1 MKTVIGFHRPEEI
14 NGSFSNWY
22 LSDFVVDGIKYSS
35 MEQYMMHKKAL
46 LFKDTEIAS
55 QILRTSNP
63 GEKKTSEDAFQTITT
78 LFGTAFGNSLYIK
91 GCLKNSDRMMIYL
104 KNCWKQARPS

>member
-46 LFKDTEIAS
+46 LFKDTEIA
-55 QILRTSNP
+55 
-63 GEKKTSEDAFQTITT
+63 
-78 LFGTAFGNSLYIK
+78 
-91 GCLKNSDRMMIYL
+91 
-104 KNCWKQARPS
+104 

>member
-55 QILRTSNP
+55 QILCTSNP
-63 GEKKTSEDAFQTITT
+63 GEIKNLGRCVSNLTI

>member
-55 QILRTSNP
+55 QILCFKSGRN
-63 GEKKTSEDAFQTITT
+63 KKPRKMRFK
-78 LFGTAFGNSLYIK
+78 L
-91 GCLKNSDRMMIYL
+91 
-104 KNCWKQARPS
+104 

>member
-35 MEQYMMHKKAL
+35 MEQYICL
-46 LFKDTEIAS
+46 LY
-55 QILRTSNP
+55 TS
-63 GEKKTSEDAFQTITT
+63 DAADE
-78 LFGTAFGNSLYIK
+78 L
-91 GCLKNSDRMMIYL
+91 
-104 KNCWKQARPS
+104 

>member
-35 MEQYMMHKKAL
+35 MEQYMIQRLHHKYSAL
-46 LFKDTEIAS
+46 
-55 QILRTSNP
+55 QIP
-63 GEKKTSEDAFQTITT
+63 EK
-78 LFGTAFGNSLYIK
+78 
-91 GCLKNSDRMMIYL
+91 
-104 KNCWKQARPS
+104 